1 MKGENYLKQDTIV
14 IKLSPG
20 VDPVKRP
27 GLGFYGL
34 TRINSEIHSFFF
46 LLKAVDIT

>member
-1 MKGENYLKQDTIV
+1 MKGENYLKQDTII

-34 TRINSEIHSFFF
+34 TQVNPDQLGNSLIFLSFESC
-46 LLKAVDIT
+46 